1 MIKAVEED
9 PGLLEYV
16 PDRFVTEQQIGA
28 WGDDDDYYDDH
39 KLIEWHGDYLKRKAQ
54 KAQIKK
60 RVNAYCLAPRSC
72 HGLVYV
78 RRREEAVEV
87 TDSCFKII

>member
-60 RVNAYCLAPRSC
+60 ELMPIVW
-72 HGLVYV
+72 HTDLVMGWCMSEDEK
-78 RRREEAVEV
+78 RPW
-87 TDSCFKII
+87 K

>member
-16 PDRFVTEQQIGA
+16 SDRFVTEQQIGA

-60 RVNAYCLAPRSC
+60 ELMPIFW
-72 HGLVYV
+72 HPDLVMGWCMSEDEK
-78 RRREEAVEV
+78 RPW
-87 TDSCFKII
+87 K